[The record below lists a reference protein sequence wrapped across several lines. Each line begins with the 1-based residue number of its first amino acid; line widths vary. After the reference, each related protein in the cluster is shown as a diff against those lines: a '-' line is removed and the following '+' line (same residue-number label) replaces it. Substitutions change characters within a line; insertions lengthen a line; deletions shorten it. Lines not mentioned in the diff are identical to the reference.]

1 MLTIRAMSNGE
12 GYAAKHL
19 AHSDY
24 YAEGERVTGQWF
36 GRGAQLLGLS
46 GEVQF
51 KDFEA
56 LREGLDPRTGEF
68 LRPRHGADR
77 IAADGSIRSRERNLY
92 DFTFSA
98 PKSVSIM
105 AQLTG
110 DQRLGDAHERAVR
123 EGLT

>member
-1 MLTIRAMSNGE
+1 MLTIRAMANGE
-12 GYAAKHL
+12 GYAARHL

-56 LREGLDPRTGEF
+56 VGEGLDPVPASSYASAIAPTAFRRWLYPESRPQPLRLHL
-68 LRPRHGADR
+68 LRPEIRIDR
-77 IAADGSIRSRERNLY
+77 SGDHWRRTSHRSTQKRGHRSAA
-92 DFTFSA
+92 
-98 PKSVSIM
+98 
-105 AQLTG
+105 
-110 DQRLGDAHERAVR
+110 
-123 EGLT
+123 